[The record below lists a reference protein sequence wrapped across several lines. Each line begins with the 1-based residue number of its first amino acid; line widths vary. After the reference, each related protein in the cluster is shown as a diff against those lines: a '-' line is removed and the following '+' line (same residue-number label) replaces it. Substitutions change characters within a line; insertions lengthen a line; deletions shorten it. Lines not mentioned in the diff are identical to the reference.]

1 MKVHLY
7 TGIPILLMS
16 VLMISCDQQLIR
28 QEYDND
34 PIHVF
39 EALWWEFDQVYALF
53 GVKQVDWDSL
63 YAVYRPQVSRTM
75 TDEQLFT
82 VLSSMLSHLN
92 DNHIQLYAEGME
104 VFWAGSLYQLP
115 AYQNAQYRYFE
126 TDLNR
131 YFYVLRNRYLADGFR
146 IQSGEIPCIYG
157 QIESSMTGP
166 SSIGYIHPGN
176 GRPKDIDFIRSA
188 FDALSQMD
196 GLIIDLRFSAGNNT
210 RLATE
215 LGSYTADRKRV
226 FMTSRIRNGP
236 EHDDFDK
243 PVDWHLEPGKE
254 HYDGP
259 IVALT
264 NKHTMDAAEE
274 LLLGLDLL
282 PQVTILGDTT
292 AGAFSSKLT
301 RDLPNGW
308 RYTLPKS
315 VVFAHDGTCFEGIG
329 LAPDSVVRNDRNE
342 MLDQIDS
349 PLVAAISCFR

>member
-1 MKVHLY
+1 MSRF
-7 TGIPILLMS
+7 TSIPILLVS
-16 VLMISCDQQLIR
+16 ILLISCDQQLIR

-39 EALWWEFDQVYALF
+39 EALWGEFDQVYALF
-53 GVKQVDWDSL
+53 NVKQVNWDSL
-63 YAVYRPQVSRTM
+63 YAVYRPQVSRAM
-75 TDEQLFT
+75 TDEQLFS
-82 VLSSMLSHLN
+82 VLTSLLAHLN
-92 DNHIQLYAEGME
+92 DNHILLYAEEME
-104 VFWAGSLYQLP
+104 VFRAGSLNRLP
-115 AYQNAQYRYFE
+115 AYLNAQYFYFE

-131 YFYVLRNRYLADGFR
+131 YFYVLKNRYLANGFK

-157 QIESSMTGP
+157 QIEASLTGP

-176 GRPKDIDFIRSA
+176 GRQKDIDFIRTA
-188 FDALSQMD
+188 FDALTLMD

-215 LGSYTADRKRV
+215 IGSYAADRKWL
-226 FMTSRIRNGP
+226 FMISKIRNGP
-236 EHDDFDK
+236 DHDDFDE
-243 PVDWHLEPGKE
+243 PVHWYLEPGQE

-259 IVALT
+259 IVVLT
-264 NKHTMDAAEE
+264 NKHTMGAAEE

-292 AGAFSSKLT
+292 AGAFSSVLT

-329 LAPDSVVRNDRNE
+329 LVPDSVVRNDRNE
-342 MLDQIDS
+342 MLNQIDS
-349 PLVAAISCFR
+349 PLVAAINHFK